1 MSPTK
6 VIEWSGAA
14 IVASVA
20 VLLGTGALVIFV
32 EAVKGI
38 FH

>member
-1 MSPTK
+1 MTPGK
-6 VIEWSGAA
+6 IIEWSGAV

-20 VLLGTGALVIFV
+20 VLLGTGALVIFI

>member
-6 VIEWSGAA
+6 IIEWSGAA

-20 VLLGTGALVIFV
+20 VLVATGALVIFV
-32 EAVKGI
+32 EAIKGI